1 MASHALD
8 QRLFEQTA
16 ALGENDPLTTT
27 TSPADGVTLINGWLT
42 ALKSNGSTERIEQ
55 KLQELNGQLQ
65 LATPDPDRIRDLLMT
80 LADHTSQLAQG
91 SNVQEPTTGKLENVA
106 TALRKFAGSL

>member
-16 ALGENDPLTTT
+16 TLGENDPSATAPT
-27 TSPADGVTLINGWLT
+27 DGVNLINGWLT
-42 ALKSNGSTERIEQ
+42 AVKGNGSTERIEQ
-55 KLQELNGQLQ
+55 KLLELNGQLQ
-65 LATPDPDRIRDLLMT
+65 LAKPDPDRIRELLMT

-106 TALRKFAGSL
+106 TALRKFAGLL

>member
-16 ALGENDPLTTT
+16 TVFGDYDPTAV
-27 TSPADGVTLINGWLT
+27 SPTDGAQLINGWLR
-42 ALKSNGSTERIEQ
+42 AINGQSATERIEQ
-55 KLQELNGQLQ
+55 RLRELNGQLQ
-65 LATPDPDRIRDLLMT
+65 LAKPDPDRIRELLQT

-91 SNVQEPTTGKLENVA
+91 SVIQDAVINKLEDVA
-106 TALRKFAGSL
+106 TALRKFAAAL